1 MARLHVMSGASILVF
16 SCTPC
21 PSYTRHQ
28 TSHIRET
35 SWADTLHKRDKILR
49 SRSLLG
55 VNDKNIPLSQKYFQQ
70 RHVKSGF
77 PLESLASDPLWLYSS
92 CLSKQEF
99 YDSPECVVI
108 SNERWKKTEQNSQ
121 QTEFAMSHIKNVL
134 QKIYC
139 RQSTRGCEHNTRL
152 LTLNISYTTTGHAE
166 RQRDDEKT
174 SSASQHSLMARLVG
188 TRMSE

>member
-108 SNERWKKTEQNSQ
+108 SNERWKKRNKTVSKLNLPCRTSKTFYRKFTAGSRRAVANTTRVFLRWIFHIQ
-121 QTEFAMSHIKNVL
+121 QRAVL
-134 QKIYC
+134 KGNATMKKQVQL
-139 RQSTRGCEHNTRL
+139 RNTL
-152 LTLNISYTTTGHAE
+152 WWHGW
-166 RQRDDEKT
+166 
-174 SSASQHSLMARLVG
+174 
-188 TRMSE
+188 